1 MSQARSRALLAV
13 DYNREVAALNRAIED
28 VNQQRAEAEGDI
40 GFWDTVG
47 TIGGAIVGAV
57 VGSTVGQ
64 PLVGARIGSELGG
77 TAAGQTADYFID
89 ENELTLYDEINQDN
103 FKFDVTKLSEYE
115 MDYHRMNEASDLAN
129 QQEWA
134 NTFVNIG
141 TTLLVDHADNEG
153 NSFLS
158 QYLPDWFAPVED
170 EVTDV

>member
-77 TAAGQTADYFID
+77 TAAGQTADY
-89 ENELTLYDEINQDN
+89 
-103 FKFDVTKLSEYE
+103 E